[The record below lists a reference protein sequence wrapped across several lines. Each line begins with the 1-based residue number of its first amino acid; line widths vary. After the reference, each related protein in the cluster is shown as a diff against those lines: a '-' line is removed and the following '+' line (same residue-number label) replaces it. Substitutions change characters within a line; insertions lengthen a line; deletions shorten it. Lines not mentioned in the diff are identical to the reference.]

1 VHAVSAAPPFN
12 QARWT
17 PSLHRTLITIILTV
31 ALAARLWFLSTG
43 VPHAVGIDE
52 PAIVDRALGILNT
65 GSWNTHAFDYP
76 SLVIYLHALVAIV
89 RFLLGAARG
98 EWASLAD
105 FDIGAILLAGRFVT
119 ALIGTA
125 TVWMTWRVGRL
136 LHSPAL
142 GLVAAAQLALLSLHV
157 RESHFI
163 LTDVPVT
170 ALCILALWLSLRAST
185 LHTVAAFAWAGAAI
199 GLTAAAKYNG
209 GVVAVALLIVWL
221 REYWEGQWGRK
232 AAAAILAMIVAFTIA
247 APYSILDLPG
257 FLNGFAAQMSR
268 FAIPRDYGTPIG
280 MIYLKHLALQ
290 GRLWVFA
297 AGAGIVLALARRE
310 RRGLWWSPLWFAALY
325 FYVLETHTPV
335 FARYALPLV
344 PVICLLA
351 AVPIVELAAVAGR
364 FSRSPAALPL
374 VMTLASLAIVSQPAI
389 QTVSW
394 IEGLKSRDTRVVAA
408 DWMRA
413 QLPQKTRLVV
423 EISGPTYMSTA
434 GFSVTRVENI
444 KDRTP
449 AQYVRSDAGYLV
461 ISSGDLDRYQDYAQ
475 LGKLVFEIAPL
486 NQRPG
491 PPVRIIQ
498 IDRAEA
504 VR

>member
-17 PSLHRTLITIILTV
+17 PSLHRTLLTIILTV

-105 FDIGAILLAGRFVT
+105 FDIGAIFLAGRFVT

-142 GLVAAAQLALLSLHV
+142 GLVAAGQLALLSLHV
-157 RESHFI
+157 RESHLI

-221 REYWEGQWGRK
+221 REYWEGEWGRK

-257 FLNGFAAQMSR
+257 FLNGFAAQSR
-268 FAIPRDYGTPIG
+268 ASPSGGTT
-280 MIYLKHLALQ
+280 
-290 GRLWVFA
+290 
-297 AGAGIVLALARRE
+297 ARR
-310 RRGLWWSPLWFAALY
+310 
-325 FYVLETHTPV
+325 
-335 FARYALPLV
+335 
-344 PVICLLA
+344 
-351 AVPIVELAAVAGR
+351 
-364 FSRSPAALPL
+364 
-374 VMTLASLAIVSQPAI
+374 
-389 QTVSW
+389 
-394 IEGLKSRDTRVVAA
+394 
-408 DWMRA
+408 
-413 QLPQKTRLVV
+413 
-423 EISGPTYMSTA
+423 SG
-434 GFSVTRVENI
+434 
-444 KDRTP
+444 
-449 AQYVRSDAGYLV
+449 
-461 ISSGDLDRYQDYAQ
+461 
-475 LGKLVFEIAPL
+475 
-486 NQRPG
+486 
-491 PPVRIIQ
+491 
-498 IDRAEA
+498 
-504 VR
+504 